1 MPTTADDYKQVAE
14 LNPLPTVGPV
24 YRLGLQF
31 GSNSHKVTDATSVLG
46 DGSKNVTRY
55 GNILVVIVSGVNLV

>member
-14 LNPLPTVGPV
+14 LNPLPTVGLV